1 MPKSKQNLQ
10 THIKTKSLNKLAVA
24 NLFFFIK
31 DLRKASL
38 TIENLNYNNA
48 IINKG
53 EITMNTNKLATLK
66 SLSIVLRNSLA
77 NNKTASQLKADFPV
91 ETANI
96 NKAIKTVF
104 KDHDINNLT
113 ANLRNV
119 AKTAS
124 ALNNAIA
131 LTNWATKQQVDTA
144 SLSQFIS
151 NVLALV

>member
-1 MPKSKQNLQ
+1 MLY
-10 THIKTKSLNKLAVA
+10 
-24 NLFFFIK
+24 
-31 DLRKASL
+31 ASL
-38 TIENLNYNNA
+38 TIENLNYKNA

-77 NNKTASQLKADFPV
+77 NNKIASQLKSDFPV

-96 NKAIKTVF
+96 NKAIKAVF
-104 KDHDINNLT
+104 EDCDTNNLT
-113 ANLRNV
+113 VNLRNV

-131 LTNWATKQQVDTA
+131 LTNWATKQQVDTT
-144 SLSQFIS
+144 SLSQFTN

>member
-1 MPKSKQNLQ
+1 M
-10 THIKTKSLNKLAVA
+10 
-24 NLFFFIK
+24 
-31 DLRKASL
+31 RKASL
-38 TIENLNYNNA
+38 AIENLNYKNV

-53 EITMNTNKLATLK
+53 EVTMNTNKLATLK
-66 SLSIVLRNSLA
+66 SLSIALRNSLA
-77 NNKTASQLKADFPV
+77 NNKTASQLKSDFPD

-104 KDHDINNLT
+104 EDHDINNLT

-131 LTNWATKQQVDTA
+131 LTNWATKQQVDTV
-144 SLSQFIS
+144 SLSKFTS
-151 NVLALV
+151 NVLALI

>member
-1 MPKSKQNLQ
+1 M
-10 THIKTKSLNKLAVA
+10 LAY
-24 NLFFFIK
+24 FFLIK
-31 DLRKASL
+31 DLHKASL

-53 EITMNTNKLATLK
+53 EVTMNATKLTTLK
-66 SLSIVLRNSLA
+66 SLSIVLRNNLA
-77 NNKTASQLKADFPV
+77 NDQTASQLKSDFPV

-104 KDHDINNLT
+104 EDQDTNNLT
-113 ANLRNV
+113 INLRNV

-124 ALNNAIA
+124 ALNNAIS

-144 SLSQFIS
+144 SLSQFTS
-151 NVLALV
+151 NVLALI

>member
-1 MPKSKQNLQ
+1 M
-10 THIKTKSLNKLAVA
+10 LAY
-24 NLFFFIK
+24 FFTK

-38 TIENLNYNNA
+38 AIENLNYKNA

-53 EITMNTNKLATLK
+53 EVTMNTNKLATLK

-77 NNKTASQLKADFPV
+77 NNKTASQLKTDFPV

>member
-1 MPKSKQNLQ
+1 M
-10 THIKTKSLNKLAVA
+10 LAY
-24 NLFFFIK
+24 FFIK

-48 IINKG
+48 IISKG
-53 EITMNTNKLATLK
+53 EIAMNTNKLATLK

-77 NNKTASQLKADFPV
+77 NNKTASQLKSDFPV

-96 NKAIKTVF
+96 NKAIKAVF
-104 KDHDINNLT
+104 EDRDTNNLT
-113 ANLRNV
+113 VNLRNV

-131 LTNWATKQQVDTA
+131 LTNWATKQQVDTT
-144 SLSQFIS
+144 SLSQFTS